1 MKVSDFEQ
9 VICMQFDSLI
19 KRVTR
24 DTVRD
29 YNKQLVRRSKHEILF
44 SNLGCVNFEN
54 IGSMDEYEWDSV
66 YFEIFDAIGVKVYDE
81 KLAIALKKLKERKR
95 LIILMFYF
103 LGLSDAEIGKVL
115 SINRKTSF
123 RNRKSALEE
132 IKKFLQEE

>member
-19 KRVTR
+19 KRVAR
-24 DTVRD
+24 DTIRD
-29 YNKQLVRRSKHEILF
+29 YNKQLARRNKHEISF
-44 SNLGCVNFEN
+44 SNLGHVNFEN

-66 YFEIFDAIGVKVYDE
+66 YFEIFDAIEVKVYDE

-95 LIILMFYF
+95 LTILMFYF

-115 SINRKTSF
+115 RIDRKTSF